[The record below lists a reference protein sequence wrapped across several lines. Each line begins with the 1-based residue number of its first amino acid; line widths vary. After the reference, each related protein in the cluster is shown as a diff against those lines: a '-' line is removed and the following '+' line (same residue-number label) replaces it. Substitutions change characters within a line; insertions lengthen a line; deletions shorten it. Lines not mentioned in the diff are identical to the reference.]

1 MKKMRLLSLLLCL
14 ILVFQLVDH
23 PVSAQS
29 DSYYPE
35 GNTPEISGCHS
46 IDAQRPLLGSDKMLQ
61 TAGAVLSY
69 EMNSDTLVYAYNPDM
84 RIEPASLVKIMTAL
98 VAIENGNLEDTVLV
112 TSNAI
117 APIPEYAATLQ
128 LKAGEQFTLNDLL
141 YCLLVGSANDA
152 ANVIAEHISGT
163 VRAFVAQ
170 MNIRARELG
179 CTDTNFVNAH
189 GLNAE
194 NQYSTARD
202 LAKILRAALQY
213 EKFKEYFAALE
224 YRVPE
229 TEYSKARY
237 LATTNYMMMPGISQ
251 IYYDSRVTGGRTG
264 VTNSRERSLIT
275 TAESRGLCYIN
286 VVLNCIPTFDTDDYS
301 VLRFGSYEETGDLLD
316 IIFSGMRVT
325 QVLSDNQIIS
335 QFDVQNGANA
345 VAVSPAQ
352 CATTVLPSDI
362 RMEDLTYQYVDT
374 RGTPTAPITKGTYL
388 GIVQVWYGSVCVAQ
402 SPLVAYHDVRV
413 ADRGNGLSQEEM
425 TGDAWITGLTV
436 LAVLVALVVVTA
448 CVLYF
453 IRSYQ
458 IMKAHSSRRKRSRN
472 RRRS

>member
-1 MKKMRLLSLLLCL
+1 MKIKRLFSLLLCL
-14 ILVFQLVDH
+14 FLLVQLNIHPASAQDGSQYTGGNV
-23 PVSAQS
+23 PVS
-29 DSYYPE
+29 
-35 GNTPEISGCHS
+35 SGCHT
-46 IDAQRPLLGSDKMLQ
+46 IDAQKPLLGSEKMLK
-61 TAGAVLSY
+61 TAGAVLVY

-117 APIPEYAATLQ
+117 APIPDYAATLQ
-128 LKAGEQFTLNDLL
+128 LQAGEEFTLNDLM

-152 ANVIAEHISGT
+152 ANVIAEHISGS
-163 VRAFVAQ
+163 VRAFVAE

-202 LAKILRAALQY
+202 LAKILRAALEY
-213 EKFKEYFAALE
+213 DVFKEYFSALE
-224 YRVPE
+224 YWVPE
-229 TEYSKARY
+229 TKFSKSRY
-237 LATTNYMMMPGISQ
+237 LASTNLMMKPGISQ
-251 IYYDSRVTGGRTG
+251 IYYDSRITGGRTG
-264 VTNSRERSLIT
+264 VTNSRERSLVT

-286 VVLNCIPTFDTDDYS
+286 VVLNCVPTFDTDDYS

-316 IIFSGMRVT
+316 IIFDGMRVT
-325 QVLSDNQIIS
+325 QVLSDHQIIS

-345 VAVSPAQ
+345 VAVSPSL
-352 CATTVLPSDI
+352 CALTVLPSNI
-362 RMEDLTYQYVDT
+362 KMEDLTYQYVDT
-374 RGTPTAPITKGTYL
+374 RGTPTAPISEGDYL
-388 GIVQVWYGSVCVAQ
+388 GTIQVWYGSVCLAQ
-402 SPLVAYHDVRV
+402 SPVIANHDVRV
-413 ADRGNGLSQEEM
+413 ADARNGLSQEEM
-425 TGDAWITGLTV
+425 AGDAWITGLTV
-436 LAVLVALVVVTA
+436 LAVLVSVVVVAA

-453 IRSYQ
+453 VRSYQ
-458 IMKAHSSRRKRSRN
+458 IMQQHKTRRKRSKN